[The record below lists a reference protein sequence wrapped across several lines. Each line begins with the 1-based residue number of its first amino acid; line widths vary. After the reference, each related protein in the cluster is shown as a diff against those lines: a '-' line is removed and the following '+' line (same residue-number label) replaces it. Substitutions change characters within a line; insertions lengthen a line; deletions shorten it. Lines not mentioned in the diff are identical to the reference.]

1 MAAVVVNNVSKVLG
15 RRPVVAG
22 LSLTV
27 ATGSIHGLL
36 GPNGSGKTTTLRMIM
51 SILLP
56 DSGTI
61 QILDGADQRAARERI
76 GYLPEERGLYRRM
89 PVRSVLA
96 YLGSLKGKTR
106 HQAEQS
112 IDRWLDRFGL
122 RDAAH
127 KPVEA
132 LSKGMG
138 QRVQFIASVI
148 GDPDLLILDEPFA
161 GLDPVNVDA
170 MKDVLVDLKRR
181 GVTIVLSTHDMAS
194 AEDLCDRISMMFA
207 GKKLADGT
215 LDEIRASGSTE
226 IVRVRIRGDRAILES
241 IPEVESVQGEGGQFT
256 VRLRGDR
263 QGFLRHLAERTDV
276 IELRTDRPSLHDV
289 FVKLAGQA

>member
-1 MAAVVVNNVSKVLG
+1 
-15 RRPVVAG
+15 VVAG

-51 SILLP
+51 SIVLP

-61 QILDGADQRAARERI
+61 QILDGKGQRAARERI
-76 GYLPEERGLYRRM
+76 GYLPEERGLYRKM

-112 IDRWLDRFGL
+112 IDRWLDRLGL
-122 RDAAH
+122 PDAAN
-127 KPVEA
+127 KPIEA

-148 GDPDLLILDEPFA
+148 GDPDILILDEPFA

-170 MKDVLVDLKRR
+170 MKDVLVDLKRHN
-181 GVTIVLSTHDMAS
+181 VTIVLCTHDMAS
-194 AEDLCDRISMMFA
+194 AEDLCDRISMVL
-207 GKKLADGT
+207 GGTKLADGT
-215 LDEIRASGSTE
+215 LDEIRASASDQ
-226 IVRVRIRGDRAILES
+226 IVRVRIRGERAILES
-241 IPEVESVQGEGGQFT
+241 IPEVESVQAEGDLF
-256 VRLRGDR
+256 VLRLRGER
-263 QGFLRHLAERTDV
+263 QAFLRRLVERTEL